1 MTMLIVFALS
11 VCVFL
16 FFPFAALRALQS
28 LFVARSTGWKE
39 IFCKKE
45 DSTEE

>member
-1 MTMLIVFALS
+1 MTMLIVLAS
-11 VCVFL
+11 AVCVFL
-16 FFPFAALRALQS
+16 FFPFAALRAIQS

>member
-1 MTMLIVFALS
+1 MTMLIVFAVA

-16 FFPFAALRALQS
+16 FFPFAALRAIQS
-28 LFVARSTGWKE
+28 LFASRTVGWKK

-45 DSTEE
+45 DSTED